1 MSKKGTKLQLIKE
14 NNITS
19 TKDLLKIPLK
29 LHALFSMITSF
40 TVKKVRVWLYFESLK
55 LRTQILLEWK
65 GAFQRVWWF

>member
-29 LHALFSMITSF
+29 LHTFFNMITSF
-40 TVKKVRVWLYFESLK
+40 TIKKVRV
-55 LRTQILLEWK
+55 
-65 GAFQRVWWF
+65 